1 MGMTAIG
8 ALQAALGILTAVFI
22 AGWGA
27 AVRKLRGSNV
37 AVSPATETGAP
48 TPIGVG
54 IGAVTNFFDTLGIGS
69 FATTTAFCR
78 FLGTVPDRVIPG
90 TLNVG
95 HTLPTVVQAFIYT
108 TMVQVEVLTLFALIA
123 AAVLGAWL
131 GAGVV
136 ASWPKRKVQIGM
148 GAALLGA
155 AALMLMTQLNLF
167 PGGGEAL
174 GVRGAR
180 LAIGVGVNF
189 LLGAR
194 MSLGIGLYAPCMIL
208 ISLLGMNPT
217 AAFPIMMGSC
227 AFLMPV
233 GSLRF
238 IRERSYSLRAALGL
252 AIGGIPGVLLAA
264 FIVTS
269 LPIYWVRWLVIVVVI
284 YTSVTMLA
292 AGLRGESEGHQT

>member
-1 MGMTAIG
+1 MGMNPIL
-8 ALQAALGILTAVFI
+8 ALQAALAALTAIFI
-22 AGWGA
+22 GGWTN
-27 AVRKLRGSNV
+27 AVLKVNGGSS
-37 AVSPATETGAP
+37 APSPATDAGPP
-48 TPIGVG
+48 TPTQVG

-69 FATTTAFCR
+69 FATTTALFR
-78 FLGTVPDRVIPG
+78 FLNTIPDRFIPG
-90 TLNVG
+90 TLNAG
-95 HTLPTVVQAFIYT
+95 HTLPTVVQAIIYT
-108 TMVQVEVLTLFALIA
+108 KKVQVDILTLFALIA

-131 GAGVV
+131 GAGTV

-167 PGGGEAL
+167 PGGGDAL
-174 GVRGAR
+174 GVRGVK
-180 LAIGVGVNF
+180 LVIGIGVNF
-189 LLGAR
+189 LLGAL

-208 ISLLGMNPT
+208 VSLLGMNPT

-238 IRERSYSLRAALGL
+238 IREQCYGLRAALGL

-284 YTSVTMLA
+284 YTSLTMLS
-292 AGLRGESEGHQT
+292 AGLRDRSA